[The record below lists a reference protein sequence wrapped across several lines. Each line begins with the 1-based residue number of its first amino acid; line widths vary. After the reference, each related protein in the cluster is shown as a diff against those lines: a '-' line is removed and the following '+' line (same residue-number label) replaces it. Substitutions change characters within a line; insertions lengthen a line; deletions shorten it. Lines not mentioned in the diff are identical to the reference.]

1 VTVEQLAADFGVHA
15 MTPWKCLRRADIG
28 SGAKPGTTGQES
40 VELRE
45 ALRPVKTQ
53 LKISGCH
60 QSADGATAWLAVR
73 SYLDSARKHGLSA
86 FGAIHRAFTGTLWM
100 PPITQTT

>member
-1 VTVEQLAADFGVHA
+1 MTVDTRRLALGSCPDSWGVWFADDPRHVPFTNNCGE
-15 MTPWKCLRRADIG
+15 R
-28 SGAKPGTTGQES
+28 
-40 VELRE
+40 

-86 FGAIHRAFTGTLWM
+86 FQAIHRAFTGNLWM
-100 PPITQTT
+100 PPIAQPA